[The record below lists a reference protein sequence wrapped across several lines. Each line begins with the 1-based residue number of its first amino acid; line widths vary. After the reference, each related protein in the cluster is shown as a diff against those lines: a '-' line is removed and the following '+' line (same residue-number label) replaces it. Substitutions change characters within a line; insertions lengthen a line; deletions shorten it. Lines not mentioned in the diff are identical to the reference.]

1 MRAVGAFAIAA
12 LLAGCGV
19 LPQPPDPFE
28 ALNAWPPSATI
39 GEDGTAITATYQD
52 WPLPGAPHA
61 FACARP
67 PAKVFGNPPAHDLV
81 IATDPACRPFDVR
94 QAGRELQL
102 RLDRQGLPAAFA
114 GLESWTVIL
123 AVEFDESTW
132 QASTVLPVVFP
143 GLQPAPAP
151 S

>member
-1 MRAVGAFAIAA
+1 MRAIGALAIAVLVA
-12 LLAGCGV
+12 ACGV
-19 LPQPPDPFE
+19 LPQPPDPLD

-39 GEDGTAITATYQD
+39 GQDGTAITATYLD

-61 FACARP
+61 FACAGP
-67 PAKVFGNPPAHDLV
+67 PARVFGDPPAHDLV
-81 IATDPACRPFDVR
+81 VAADPACRAFDVR
-94 QAGRELQL
+94 QNGRQLQL
-102 RLDRQGLPAAFA
+102 RLDRQGLPVAFA

-123 AVEFDESTW
+123 AVEFDDATW

-143 GLQPAPAP
+143 EFRRLPAP

>member
-1 MRAVGAFAIAA
+1 MRAIGAFAIAA

-19 LPQPPDPFE
+19 LPQPPDPLD

-39 GEDGTAITATYQD
+39 GQDGTAITATYQD

-67 PAKVFGNPPAHDLV
+67 PAKVFGDPPVRDLV
-81 IATDPACRPFDVR
+81 IAADPACRPFDVR
-94 QAGRELQL
+94 QNGRQLQL
-102 RLDRQGLPAAFA
+102 RLDRQGLPVAFA

-123 AVEFDESTW
+123 AVEFDDATW

-143 GLQPAPAP
+143 EFRRLPAP